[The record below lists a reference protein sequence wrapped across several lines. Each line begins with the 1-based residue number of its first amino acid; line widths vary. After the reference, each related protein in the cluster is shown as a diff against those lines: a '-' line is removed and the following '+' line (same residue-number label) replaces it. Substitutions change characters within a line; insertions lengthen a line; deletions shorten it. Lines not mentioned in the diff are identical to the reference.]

1 MRVVLLAVVT
11 LVAGGP
17 SVWGL
22 PGPDLPRRPPS
33 VQETDLPPDRSNL
46 IEYSEELQPE
56 NLVLSACERSFAI
69 GEFLWSCG
77 RAEDALAQFTY
88 ALERL
93 ALNWQI
99 FDTNPM
105 ARSRIYLLLMRAANY
120 RRELEF
126 FRRSEEDREDMAN
139 REIPPVERL
148 EEDDGVNLHP
158 DLEAF
163 IQDNIRN
170 GGYNIPITLNRQVGN
185 FLGYFSDPKRK
196 RSIEIGLQRLG
207 RYRGTFER
215 IFREEGI
222 PLDLIFLGM
231 VESNYSPNAYSRA
244 KAKGIWQFI
253 EETGRNYGLRIDWW
267 VDERCDFEKSTR
279 SACRYLKTLYEMFG
293 DWNLAMAA
301 YNSGENR
308 ILKILSNQPGK
319 SFWEMCS
326 DRNLPLETRNYVPA
340 IQASV
345 IISKHPDRFGLTPRK
360 PDTLA
365 YVTVEIPSPTDLRIL
380 SRIMGIPDTV
390 LQDLN
395 PSLRRMVTPPDT
407 ESYLI
412 NVPTGIPLAEFARV
426 WDMPDFQRIDAQTH
440 TVSDGETIHSIA
452 RKYDVAIPT
461 LKDFNRIKDTQPSL
475 PPGTVLQIPLASSYK
490 KDLPQFRFDVYGK
503 QDARYHKVRKGES
516 LSSLCRKYGVSVKDV
531 RKWNKLGKKSIRPGM
546 VLSFGP
552 SRSKGK
558 GGGSR
563 EPGAVSTD
571 GGTYQVRKGDTPASI
586 AKKLKISTGALLS
599 ANNLKS
605 GARLKA
611 GTRLRVPDGGPGPGD
626 DPGRNRKTA
635 GRGKG
640 KTGEKTA
647 SVNRKGT
654 GKAPVVSEGSAGKG
668 KTGAKTR
675 PARSHKVRKGDTLF
689 SLARKYGVDVAA
701 LKKANHLKSNDLRPG
716 ATLVVP

>member
-1 MRVVLLAVVT
+1 MRVALLAFLT
-11 LVAGGP
+11 LAAGIP

-22 PGPDLPRRPPS
+22 PGPDSPRRPSS
-33 VQETDLPPDRSNL
+33 VQESDLPPDRPDL
-46 IEYSEELQPE
+46 IEFSEELQPE
-56 NLVLSACERSFAI
+56 NLVLSACERAFAI

-77 RAEDALAQFTY
+77 RTDDALAQFTY
-88 ALERL
+88 AMERL

-99 FDTNPM
+99 FDANPS
-105 ARSRIYLLLMRAANY
+105 ARSRIYLLCMRAANY
-120 RRELEF
+120 RREMEF
-126 FRRSEEDREDMAN
+126 FRRSEEDKEDMAN

-158 DLEAF
+158 ELEAF
-163 IQDNIRN
+163 IQENIRN
-170 GGYNIPITLNRQVGN
+170 GGYNIPITLNRQVGG
-185 FLGYFSDPKRK
+185 FVGYFSDPKRK

-253 EETGRNYGLRIDWW
+253 EETGRTYGLRIDWW

-308 ILKILSNQPGK
+308 ILRILSSQPGK
-319 SFWEMCS
+319 SFWEMCQ

-360 PDTLA
+360 PDTLS

-390 LQDLN
+390 LQELN

-412 NVPTGIPLAEFARV
+412 NVPTGIPLGEFARI
-426 WDMPDFQRIDAQTH
+426 WDLPDFQRIDAQAH

-461 LKDFNRIKDTQPSL
+461 LKDFNRIKDPQPAL
-475 PPGTVLQIPLASSYK
+475 QPGTVLQIPLASVYK
-490 KDLPQFRFDVYGK
+490 KDLPQFRFEAYGN
-503 QDARYHKVRKGES
+503 QNARYHKVKKGES
-516 LSSLCRKYGVSVKDV
+516 LSSLCRRYGVSVKDV
-531 RKWNKLGKKSIRPGM
+531 RKWNRLGKGKIRPGM

-558 GGGSR
+558 GGAPR
-563 EPGAVSTD
+563 EPGAASSD
-571 GGTYQVRKGDTPASI
+571 GGTYLVRKGDTPASV
-586 AKKLKISTGALLS
+586 ARKMKVSTGALLS
-599 ANNLKS
+599 ANKLKS

-611 GTRLRVPDGGPGPGD
+611 GMRLKLPDSRPVPGGD
-626 DPGRNRKTA
+626 TGRDRKTA
-635 GRGKG
+635 GKG
-640 KTGEKTA
+640 KEKSGGKTA
-647 SVNRKGT
+647 SADRKES
-654 GKAPVVSEGSAGKG
+654 GKASSGSGSSAGKG
-668 KTGAKTR
+668 KAGAKPR
-675 PARSHKVRKGDTLF
+675 SARTHKVRKGDTLF
-689 SLARKYGVDVAA
+689 AVARKYGVDVAS